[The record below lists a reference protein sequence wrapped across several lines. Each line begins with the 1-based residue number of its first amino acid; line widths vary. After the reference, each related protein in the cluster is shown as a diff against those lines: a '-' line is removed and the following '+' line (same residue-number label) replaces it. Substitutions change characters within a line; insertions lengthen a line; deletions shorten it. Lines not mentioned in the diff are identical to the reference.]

1 MPEPFKNLLNPKV
14 ISLMARHLNRVWK
27 NFDEEAFIKEACL
40 NLERLELKQRGDQIK
55 GALHSQ
61 LPKSFSKAATILVE
75 SLHPEDDVDLSGTN
89 IDDQGIRGW
98 AIMPMAEFVG
108 AYGLNEFELGM
119 DTLKQLTKRA
129 SSEFG
134 IRPFIHHDPGRAL
147 KILTNWTGD
156 TNFHV
161 RRLVSEGT
169 RPRLPWGSRLQ
180 MFVENPAPL
189 LPLLE
194 RLKDDPH
201 EYVRRS
207 VANNLNDIAK
217 DHPGLVVEIAGKWLK
232 KATPERQRLVRHACR
247 TLIKQ
252 GHSAALSA
260 LGYEKPKVTLRELR
274 VLTPGV
280 DFGDV
285 LRFSIDL
292 QSTAASN
299 QDLIIDYAV
308 HHCKANGKTAPK
320 VFKWK
325 VLSLKAGERLM
336 AERKHSIKSVTTRT
350 YYPGT
355 HRVEIMV
362 NGKSLGS
369 ASFELK
375 MV

>member
-1 MPEPFKNLLNPKV
+1 MLNPEV
-14 ISLMARHLNRVWK
+14 ISLMARHLNRAWR
-27 NFDEEAFIKEACL
+27 NFDEAAFIKEASL
-40 NLERLELKQRGDQIK
+40 NLEQLELKQRGHQITC
-55 GALHSQ
+55 ALHSQ
-61 LPKSFSKAATILVE
+61 LPKSFTKAAAILVE
-75 SLHPEDDVDLSGTN
+75 SLHPDDGVELSGTG

-108 AYGLNEFELGM
+108 AYGLDEFDLGM
-119 DTLKQLTKRA
+119 DTLKELTKRA

-134 IRPFIHHDPGRAL
+134 IRPFIHDDPGRAM
-147 KILTNWTGD
+147 KILTHWTGD
-156 TNFHV
+156 ANFHV

-217 DHPGLVVEIAGKWLK
+217 DHPDRVAEIAGKWLK
-232 KATPERQRLVRHACR
+232 KASPERQRLVRHACR

-252 GHSAALSA
+252 GHSATLSA
-260 LGYEKPKVTLRELR
+260 LGYEKPKVALRQLKI
-274 VLTPGV
+274 LTPV
-280 DFGDV
+280 VSFGDV
-285 LRFSIDL
+285 LKFSIEL
-292 QSTAASN
+292 QSMAASN
-299 QDLIIDYAV
+299 QNLIIDFAV
-308 HHCKANGKTAPK
+308 HHCKANGKTVPK

-325 VLSLKAGERLM
+325 VLTLKAGERVM
-336 AERKHSIKSVTTRT
+336 AERKHPIKPVTTRT

-375 MV
+375 MA